1 MGLWDGSKEKEYKYF
16 LSCEKKMRV
25 VQRLEF
31 DNVFPEENPK
41 EIMEYLVKISR
52 EILLK
57 FIGFST
63 TRDQPNYTNI
73 FSNPTTQAD
82 IDKRVAEYG
91 RKNNLPERPIL
102 VSREASL
109 MFAEIVLAKRDELL
123 KETDE
128 RNVDDEE
135 LNLFKAYLLVNKN
148 ANEKQ
153 NLGNAEHNIDRFV
166 DMFMAMG
173 FASADIG
180 NSENIDL
187 EFAKTLY
194 AMLVKFEYLLEFVQ
208 REENEYM
215 AQALIDTFGQ
225 EDLEGLNYQVKT
237 LASQLL
243 KLKHENAYIINPD
256 RQDHIDFLKC
266 LTSSKI
272 EPSADFTN
280 LKIFPIYEIEEGR
293 FSLVDYFYVIDKF
306 FKSIKFTLKE
316 AFIKHHKLK
325 PKDSSFFSYYNL
337 HFSEDVVMKNVLD
350 DIFHWPY
357 QKKRQEAETKDSE
370 PDYYVRHNN
379 RIYLFENKDILVAA
393 GIKSSSDIDEIE
405 TLLKKKFVH
414 DGERHVGI
422 GQLIT
427 SIKQIVDNKFPYDD
441 YVNKKKNVTIYP
453 ILLVSDRIF
462 EIPGMNYKLNKWYIE
477 LVKERLGDAY
487 NPNFIRP
494 LTFVDI
500 DTLIYWTPYLV
511 KDSKYFREI
520 IEDHH
525 KEMNREV
532 KINNPDLQQGEIQ
545 ARKAISKRLSAIS
558 YRAQDFT
565 FPVDLLVDKFRDILP
580 EN

>member
-1 MGLWDGSKEKEYKYF
+1 
-16 LSCEKKMRV
+16 MRV

-31 DNVFPEENPK
+31 ENIFPEEEPK
-41 EIMEYLVKISR
+41 EIMEYLINISR

-63 TRDQPNYTNI
+63 RREQPNYTNI
-73 FSNPTTQAD
+73 FSNLETQAE
-82 IDKRVAEYG
+82 IDRRVADYG
-91 RKNNLPERPIL
+91 RTYNLPERPIL
-102 VSREASL
+102 ISREASL
-109 MFAEIVLAKRDELL
+109 MFAEIVLANRDELL
-123 KETDE
+123 KKTDE

-153 NLGNAEHNIDRFV
+153 NLGNAEDNIDRLA
-166 DMFMAMG
+166 DMFIAMG
-173 FASADIG
+173 FASGDIG
-180 NSENIDL
+180 NFENVDL
-187 EFAKTLY
+187 EFAKALY
-194 AMLVKFEYLLEFVQ
+194 AMLVKFEYLIEFVQ
-208 REENEYM
+208 REENTYM
-215 AQALIDTFGQ
+215 AQALIETFGQ
-225 EDLEGLNYQVKT
+225 EDLDSLNYQVKT
-237 LASQLL
+237 LVAQLL
-243 KLKHENAYIINPD
+243 RLKHEDAYIVSPE
-256 RQDHIDFLKC
+256 RQDHINFLKS

-293 FSLVDYFYVIDKF
+293 FSLVDYFYVVDKF

-316 AFIKHHKLK
+316 AFIKHHNLK

-350 DIFHWPY
+350 EIFHWPY
-357 QKKRQEAETKDSE
+357 QKKRQEADTKDSE

-379 RIYLFENKDILVAA
+379 RVYLFENKDILVAA
-393 GIKSSSDIDEIE
+393 DIKSSSDIDEIDK
-405 TLLKKKFVH
+405 LLKKKFVH
-414 DGERHVGI
+414 DGDRHVGI

-427 SIKQIVDNKFPYDD
+427 SIKQIVDNEFPHDD
-441 YVNKKKNVTIYP
+441 YVNNKKNLTIYP

-477 LVKERLGDAY
+477 LVKERLGDSY
-487 NPNFIRP
+487 NPNFIKP
-494 LTFVDI
+494 LTFIDM

-511 KDSKYFREI
+511 KKDKYFREI

-525 KEMNREV
+525 KAMNRV
-532 KINNPDLQQGEIQ
+532 TVINNPDPIQGRIQ
-545 ARKAISKRLSAIS
+545 AQKTISNRLSAIS
-558 YRAQDFT
+558 YREQKFK

-580 EN
+580 D

>member
-1 MGLWDGSKEKEYKYF
+1 
-16 LSCEKKMRV
+16 MRV

-31 DNVFPEENPK
+31 DNVFPEEEPK
-41 EIMEYLVKISR
+41 EIIEYLVKISH

-63 TRDQPNYTNI
+63 TRDQPNYTSI
-73 FSNPTTQAD
+73 FSNLSTQAE
-82 IDKRVAEYG
+82 IDKRVADYG
-91 RKNNLPERPIL
+91 RKYNLPERPIL

-109 MFAEIVLAKRDELL
+109 MFAEIVLANRDELL

-135 LNLFKAYLLVNKN
+135 LNLFKAYLLVNNK

-153 NLGNAEHNIDRFV
+153 NLGSAENNVDHLA

-173 FASADIG
+173 FASGDIG
-180 NSENIDL
+180 NYENVDL
-187 EFAKTLY
+187 EFAKALY
-194 AMLVKFEYLLEFVQ
+194 AMLVKFEYLLEFIR
-208 REENEYM
+208 REENTYM

-225 EDLEGLNYQVKT
+225 KDLEGLNYQVKI
-237 LASQLL
+237 LVAQLL
-243 KLKHENAYIINPD
+243 RLKHENAYIVSPE

-272 EPSADFTN
+272 EPSVDFTN

-293 FSLVDYFYVIDKF
+293 FSLVDYFYVVDKF

-316 AFIKHHKLK
+316 AFIKHYKLK

-350 DIFHWPY
+350 EIFHWPY

-370 PDYYVRHNN
+370 PDYYLRHNN
-379 RIYLFENKDILVAA
+379 RVYLFENKDILVAA

-405 TLLKKKFVH
+405 KLLKKKFVH
-414 DGERHVGI
+414 DGDRHVGI

-427 SIKQIVDNKFPYDD
+427 SIKQIVDNQFPYDD
-441 YVNKKKNVTIYP
+441 YVNTKKNVTIYP

-494 LTFVDI
+494 LTFIDI

-511 KDSKYFREI
+511 KKDKHFREI

-525 KEMNREV
+525 KAMSRETV
-532 KINNPDLQQGEIQ
+532 INNPDPAQGKIQ
-545 ARKAISKRLSAIS
+545 AQKAISKRLSAIS
-558 YRAQDFT
+558 YREQKFK

-580 EN
+580 EE

>member
-1 MGLWDGSKEKEYKYF
+1 
-16 LSCEKKMRV
+16 MRV

-31 DNVFPEENPK
+31 ENIFPEEEPK
-41 EIMEYLVKISR
+41 EIMEYLINISR

-63 TRDQPNYTNI
+63 RREQPNYTNI
-73 FSNPTTQAD
+73 FSNLETQAE
-82 IDKRVAEYG
+82 IDRRVADYG
-91 RKNNLPERPIL
+91 RTYNLPERPIL
-102 VSREASL
+102 ISREASL
-109 MFAEIVLAKRDELL
+109 MFAEIVLANRDELL
-123 KETDE
+123 KKTDE

-153 NLGNAEHNIDRFV
+153 NLGNAEDNIDRLA
-166 DMFMAMG
+166 DMFIAMG
-173 FASADIG
+173 FASGDIG
-180 NSENIDL
+180 NFENVDL
-187 EFAKTLY
+187 EFAKALY
-194 AMLVKFEYLLEFVQ
+194 AMLVKFEYLIEFVQ
-208 REENEYM
+208 REENTYM
-215 AQALIDTFGQ
+215 AQALIETFGQ
-225 EDLEGLNYQVKT
+225 EDLDSLNYQVKT
-237 LASQLL
+237 LVAQLL
-243 KLKHENAYIINPD
+243 RLKHEDAYIVSPE
-256 RQDHIDFLKC
+256 RQDHINFLKS

-293 FSLVDYFYVIDKF
+293 FSLVDYFYVVDKF

-316 AFIKHHKLK
+316 AFIKHHNLK

-350 DIFHWPY
+350 EIFHWPY
-357 QKKRQEAETKDSE
+357 QKKRQEADTKDSE

-379 RIYLFENKDILVAA
+379 RVYLFENKDILVAA
-393 GIKSSSDIDEIE
+393 DIKSSSDIDEIDK
-405 TLLKKKFVH
+405 LLKKKFVH
-414 DGERHVGI
+414 DGDRHVGI

-427 SIKQIVDNKFPYDD
+427 SIKQIVDNEFPYDD
-441 YVNKKKNVTIYP
+441 YVNNKKNLTIYP

-477 LVKERLGDAY
+477 LVKERLGDSY
-487 NPNFIRP
+487 NPNFIKP
-494 LTFVDI
+494 LTFIDM

-511 KDSKYFREI
+511 KKDKYFREI

-525 KEMNREV
+525 KAMNRV
-532 KINNPDLQQGEIQ
+532 TVINNPDPIQGRIQ
-545 ARKAISKRLSAIS
+545 AQKTISNRLSAIS
-558 YRAQDFT
+558 YREQKFK

-580 EN
+580 D

>member
-1 MGLWDGSKEKEYKYF
+1 
-16 LSCEKKMRV
+16 MRV

-31 DNVFPEENPK
+31 DNVFPEEEPK
-41 EIMEYLVKISR
+41 EIMEYLINISR

-57 FIGFST
+57 FIGFC
-63 TRDQPNYTNI
+63 TRREQPNYTNI
-73 FSNPTTQAD
+73 FSNLETQAE
-82 IDKRVAEYG
+82 IDRRVADYG
-91 RKNNLPERPIL
+91 RTYNLPERPIL
-102 VSREASL
+102 ISREASL
-109 MFAEIVLAKRDELL
+109 MFAEIVLANRDELL

-153 NLGNAEHNIDRFV
+153 NLGNAEDNIDRLA

-173 FASADIG
+173 FASGDIG
-180 NSENIDL
+180 NFENVDL
-187 EFAKTLY
+187 EFAKALY
-194 AMLVKFEYLLEFVQ
+194 AMLVKFEYLIEFVQ
-208 REENEYM
+208 REENTYM
-215 AQALIDTFGQ
+215 AQALIETFGQ
-225 EDLEGLNYQVKT
+225 ENLDGLNYQVKT
-237 LASQLL
+237 LVAQLL
-243 KLKHENAYIINPD
+243 RLKHEDAYIVSPE
-256 RQDHIDFLKC
+256 RQDHINFLKS

-293 FSLVDYFYVIDKF
+293 FSLVDYFYVVDKF
-306 FKSIKFTLKE
+306 FKSIKFTLKA
-316 AFIKHHKLK
+316 AFIKHHNLK
-325 PKDSSFFSYYNL
+325 PNDSSFFSYYNL

-350 DIFHWPY
+350 EIFHWPY
-357 QKKRQEAETKDSE
+357 QKKRQEADTKDSE

-379 RIYLFENKDILVAA
+379 RVYLFENKDILVAA
-393 GIKSSSDIDEIE
+393 DIKSSSDIDEIDK
-405 TLLKKKFVH
+405 LLKKKFVH
-414 DGERHVGI
+414 DGDRHVGI

-427 SIKQIVDNKFPYDD
+427 SIKQIVDNEFPYDD
-441 YVNKKKNVTIYP
+441 YVNNKKNLTIYP

-477 LVKERLGDAY
+477 LVKERLGDSY

-494 LTFVDI
+494 LTFIDM

-511 KDSKYFREI
+511 KKDKYFREI

-525 KEMNREV
+525 KAMNRV
-532 KINNPDLQQGEIQ
+532 TVINNPDPIQGRIQ
-545 ARKAISKRLSAIS
+545 AQKAISNRLSAIS
-558 YRAQDFT
+558 YREQKFK

-580 EN
+580 D